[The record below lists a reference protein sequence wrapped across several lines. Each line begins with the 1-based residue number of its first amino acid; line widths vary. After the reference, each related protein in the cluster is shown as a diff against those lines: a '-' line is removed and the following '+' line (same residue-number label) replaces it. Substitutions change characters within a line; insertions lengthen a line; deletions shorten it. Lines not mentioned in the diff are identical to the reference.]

1 MAEKLSNMIDD
12 LTSEQLLIAF
22 GSEMAD
28 RIIDRTQDGKDV
40 RGRKFKAYSKKYFEA
55 KRDGEFVRQASQFK
69 PSSRKDVNLTLT
81 TDMLNSLKVLVTPWE
96 KGFTCGIV
104 MDSKAKMSTEQYELC
119 STIARGMIKMAT
131 SDPHTTFLY
140 GFRGFADDK
149 KNNKGMPIN
158 STAEFDDED
167 NVIDFIEYLKK
178 KRDKELN

>member
-1 MAEKLSNMIDD
+1 MTKN
-12 LTSEQLLIAF
+12 
-22 GSEMAD
+22 
-28 RIIDRTQDGKDV
+28 K
-40 RGRKFKAYSKKYFEA
+40 KF
-55 KRDGEFVRQASQFK
+55 
-69 PSSRKDVNLTLT
+69 
-81 TDMLNSLKVLVTPWE
+81 DMLNSLKVLVTPWE

-140 GFRGFADDK
+140 GLRGFADDK
-149 KNNKGMPIN
+149 KNNKSMPIN

>member
-1 MAEKLSNMIDD
+1 MKNKK
-12 LTSEQLLIAF
+12 F
-22 GSEMAD
+22 
-28 RIIDRTQDGKDV
+28 DV
-40 RGRKFKAYSKKYFEA
+40 
-55 KRDGEFVRQASQFK
+55 
-69 PSSRKDVNLTLT
+69 
-81 TDMLNSLKVLVTPWE
+81 LNSIKVLVTPWE

-140 GFRGFADDK
+140 GLRGFADDK
-149 KNNKGMPIN
+149 KSNKSMPIN
-158 STAEFDDED
+158 SVAEFDNED

>member
-1 MAEKLSNMIDD
+1 M
-12 LTSEQLLIAF
+12 T
-22 GSEMAD
+22 
-28 RIIDRTQDGKDV
+28 KDK
-40 RGRKFKAYSKKYFEA
+40 KF
-55 KRDGEFVRQASQFK
+55 
-69 PSSRKDVNLTLT
+69 
-81 TDMLNSLKVLVTPWE
+81 DMLNSLKVLVTPWE

-104 MDSKAKMSTEQYELC
+104 MDSKATMTTEQYELC

-140 GFRGFADDK
+140 GLRGFSDDK

>member
-1 MAEKLSNMIDD
+1 M
-12 LTSEQLLIAF
+12 T
-22 GSEMAD
+22 
-28 RIIDRTQDGKDV
+28 KDK
-40 RGRKFKAYSKKYFEA
+40 KF
-55 KRDGEFVRQASQFK
+55 
-69 PSSRKDVNLTLT
+69 DV
-81 TDMLNSLKVLVTPWE
+81 LNSIKVLVTPWE

-140 GFRGFADDK
+140 GLRGFADDK

-158 STAEFDDED
+158 STAEFDNDD
-167 NVIDFIEYLKK
+167 NVIDFIEFLKK